1 MAAQRHGVRAL
12 LSAHVTRNRF
22 GLAPLDVAAQTLD
35 VLEPYFAVF
44 ALGLERGPAL
54 LGVLL
59 AVKFERRLHGEPLG
73 ADVAHPAG
81 AESVRGLLVGF

>member
-1 MAAQRHGVRAL
+1 MIERSETQANRTNLKPQQPFERFRAKRARVRGRVRVDKLLMAAQRHGVRAL

-44 ALGLERGPAL
+44 ALGL
-54 LGVLL
+54 
-59 AVKFERRLHGEPLG
+59 
-73 ADVAHPAG
+73 
-81 AESVRGLLVGF
+81 